1 MAKAFVPQTLD
12 TREELQARVD
22 DLQEQ
27 LRALEAIDRQVL
39 CRSLVGKCY
48 RSPNSYGNFGEKW
61 WLYRRVTGFTKE
73 GYIRLFSFEARAD
86 DAFEINCAE
95 RNPDAAFGEEITAK
109 AFQHAFKIFAR
120 MINDRARSAQALA

>member
-12 TREELQARVD
+12 TREELQARVN

-27 LRALEAIDRQVL
+27 LRALEAIDRQEL

-48 RSPNSYGNFGEKW
+48 RVPNSYGSGETW

-73 GYIRLFSFEARAD
+73 GYVRLFSFESRAD
-86 DAFEINCAE
+86 DAFVINCAE
-95 RNPDAAFGEEITAK
+95 RNPDAAFGEVITAK

-120 MINDRARSAQALA
+120 MINDRARAAQALS